1 MMDLDLMF
9 GVLKRSMGSEDPEDK
24 KRVDEIL
31 AALEANDS
39 PEVQQRLRA
48 FLNGGLNKVKED
60 VEILR
65 NQIAGDYEILPLA
78 YIAKNYFNKSRNWLY
93 QRLNGYK
100 VRGKVYTLSDSEK
113 EIFNTA
119 VKDLAQRI
127 GAIHLS

>member
-1 MMDLDLMF
+1 MF

-48 FLNGGLNKVKED
+48 FLDGGLNKVKED

>member
-1 MMDLDLMF
+1 MDLDLMF

-48 FLNGGLNKVKED
+48 FLDGGLNKVKED

>member
-1 MMDLDLMF
+1 MDLDLMF

>member
-1 MMDLDLMF
+1 MDLDLMF
-9 GVLKRSMGSEDPEDK
+9 GLLEKSMGSEDPEDK

-48 FLNGGLNKVKED
+48 FLDGGLNKVKED

-119 VKDLAQRI
+119 VKELAQRI

>member
-48 FLNGGLNKVKED
+48 FLDGGLNKVKED

>member
-9 GVLKRSMGSEDPEDK
+9 GVLKRSMGSEDPEAK

-48 FLNGGLNKVKED
+48 FLDGELNKVKED